1 MYAVF
6 VRLTI
11 TRCFLLPFVT
21 DSAELLVFI
30 SFAINKNTCK
40 LCLFT
45 GQLLIEN
52 KCVFDINSLTVV
64 YLPNALCRIQHS
76 EGGEDMN
83 QLRINKAKYNVLL
96 KIKKKSKQ
104 IYMLLQEILINLLAT
119 VLAELILHIILS
131 K

>member
-1 MYAVF
+1 M
-6 VRLTI
+6 
-11 TRCFLLPFVT
+11 
-21 DSAELLVFI
+21 
-30 SFAINKNTCK
+30 
-40 LCLFT
+40 
-45 GQLLIEN
+45 
-52 KCVFDINSLTVV
+52 V

-76 EGGEDMN
+76 EGGEDMK

-96 KIKKKSKQ
+96 KIKKSNQ

>member
-1 MYAVF
+1 M
-6 VRLTI
+6 
-11 TRCFLLPFVT
+11 
-21 DSAELLVFI
+21 
-30 SFAINKNTCK
+30 
-40 LCLFT
+40 
-45 GQLLIEN
+45 
-52 KCVFDINSLTVV
+52 NSLTLV

-76 EGGEDMN
+76 EGGEDMK

-96 KIKKKSKQ
+96 KIKKSNQ

>member
-1 MYAVF
+1 M
-6 VRLTI
+6 
-11 TRCFLLPFVT
+11 
-21 DSAELLVFI
+21 
-30 SFAINKNTCK
+30 
-40 LCLFT
+40 FT

-64 YLPNALCRIQHS
+64 HLPNALCRIQHS

-83 QLRINKAKYNVLL
+83 QFRINKAKYNVLL
-96 KIKKKSKQ
+96 KIKKKSNQ
-104 IYMLLQEILINLLAT
+104 IHMLLQEILINLLAT